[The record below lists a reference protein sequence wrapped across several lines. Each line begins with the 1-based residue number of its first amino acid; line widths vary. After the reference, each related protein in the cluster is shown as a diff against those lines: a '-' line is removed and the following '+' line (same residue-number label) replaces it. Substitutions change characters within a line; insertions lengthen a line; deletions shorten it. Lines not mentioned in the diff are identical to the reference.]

1 MQKLAA
7 VEQARALMNEAK
19 DWSVWRWLMEKK
31 RVRTAADAATA
42 AFDEYDSKVKATWSE
57 DLTKAYRQLEAEAA
71 LNGNA
76 KSRREYEKAGAASR
90 HIEADVKTAVKRV
103 KDADDEAYR
112 ARMDAEDIFAEA
124 ERKLSA
130 GMARQGAE
138 KALESYDLREKA
150 IRKSESLARRK

>member
-1 MQKLAA
+1 MQKLLA

-42 AFDEYDSKVKATWSE
+42 AFDEYDSKVKATWSD

-76 KSRREYEKAGAASR
+76 KSRREYEKAVAAAR
-90 HIEADVKTAVKRV
+90 HIEAEVKAAVKRV
-103 KDADDEAYR
+103 KDADDEAYE

-150 IRKSESLARRK
+150 IRKAETLARRK